1 MWHINCSWIKT
12 IKKEIMKHILK
23 NIKTSFVGSIAGLG
37 FMIDAI
43 QKNDWVMAVSG
54 LATMV
59 LGLLAKDHDTH

>member
-1 MWHINCSWIKT
+1 
-12 IKKEIMKHILK
+12 MKHIFK

-43 QKNDWVMAVSG
+43 QKGDWVMAVSG